1 MNECHLKQRTCN
13 ANFFVLFCFIYTYS
27 DVIRSG
33 RVSRIV
39 TDNSG
44 TVCDSFEMAKSAPVT
59 ARYQCV
65 RGNPLHFVMA
75 DVMV

>member
-1 MNECHLKQRTCN
+1 MNVIWNKGYTVQ
-13 ANFFVLFCFIYTYS
+13 LFCFFVYTYS
-27 DVIRSG
+27 DMIRSG

-44 TVCDSFEMAKSAPVT
+44 TVCDSFEMAKSAPVI

-65 RGNPLHFVMA
+65 HGNPRHFITA

>member
-1 MNECHLKQRTCN
+1 MSFETKDMPRNV
-13 ANFFVLFCFIYTYS
+13 FLFCFIYTCS

-33 RVSRIV
+33 SVSRIV

-59 ARYQCV
+59 APYQCV
-65 RGNPLHFVMA
+65 CVYTVIPAIL
-75 DVMV
+75 